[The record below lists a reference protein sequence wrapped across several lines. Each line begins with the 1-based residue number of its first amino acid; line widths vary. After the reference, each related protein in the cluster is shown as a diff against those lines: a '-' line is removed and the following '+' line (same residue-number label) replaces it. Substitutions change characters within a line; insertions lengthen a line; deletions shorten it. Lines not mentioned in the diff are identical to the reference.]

1 MANKIEEL
9 KEELEALVYQG
20 NLLLYVMKDEIS
32 KLGEDQSQT
41 GKQVEELNVQLPE
54 FRSDYE
60 TWYSE
65 SLQVVKRIIP
75 ERLDDFIKQY
85 KNEEREAVNPF
96 TYTVYDFLI
105 RFITPKTRLG
115 RAVPKMQNQ
124 VSILRSAE
132 KRFKSSLFDIKEVLQ
147 AELFDSELDAAR
159 ELCKKGFIRG
169 AGAIAGVVLEK
180 HLAHVCEQHKLKPAR
195 KNLTIFVLN
204 QLLQDNKTI
213 DIAQSRFIQR
223 LGDLRNLCDHDRE
236 TEPTQDHVNDLIEGT
251 DKVIKTVL

>member
-20 NLLLYVMKDEIS
+20 DLLLYVMRDEIS
-32 KLGEDQSQT
+32 KLAGGQSQT
-41 GKQVEELNVQLPE
+41 EKQVEELNVQLPE

-105 RFITPKTRLG
+105 GFVTARARLG

-147 AELFDSELDAAR
+147 AELFDSELESAK
-159 ELCKKGFIRG
+159 ELCKKGFFRASG
-169 AGAIAGVVLEK
+169 AVSGVVLEK
-180 HLAHVCEQHKLKPAR
+180 HLAHVYDQHNLKPQR
-195 KNLTIFVLN
+195 KNHTISVNFRSGGN
-204 QLLQDNKTI
+204 TRRCWPKRHCQRRPTGRPTGCRESGDFSPRRWGEQRKTKP
-213 DIAQSRFIQR
+213 F
-223 LGDLRNLCDHDRE
+223 
-236 TEPTQDHVNDLIEGT
+236 
-251 DKVIKTVL
+251 